1 MKEIIK
7 MVNDDEN
14 IKFVGLEIELL
25 LEDCYE
31 ILDAISVY
39 KELTNSSTASN
50 RMLFS
55 RYYHVVENSLV
66 YRIVLGLSKL
76 FDSHPDVRSI
86 KKLVNVLKQEK
97 TIDEKANVLLDEL
110 KCLILTVNNNYNI
123 RELRNRYFAHLDKKY
138 KFSSLRISHALD
150 YVEDLEII
158 INNIIK
164 KFIDLYNI
172 YFGSFQ
178 ILTDNRDR
186 CFEIPKLEQ
195 IKDISAK
202 ASEFLEQ
209 HAILK
214 KWFYFDKKGLH
225 FKK

>member
-7 MVNDDEN
+7 MFNDGEN
-14 IKFVGLEIELL
+14 INFVGLEIELL
-25 LEDCYE
+25 LDDCYG
-31 ILDAISVY
+31 ILDAIYVY
-39 KELTNSSTASN
+39 KELTNSSTAGN

-97 TIDEKANVLLDEL
+97 TIDEKANVLLDEVE
-110 KCLILTVNNNYNI
+110 CLILTVNNNYNI

-202 ASEFLEQ
+202 ASEFLEL
-209 HAILK
+209 HAIFK